1 MHFAIDNRGDC
12 DKIVVAKRN
21 GKEMKIMINSQKLKG
36 LMREKNVTQ
45 RDLADVL
52 GITQATCCLKI
63 NNNRQLTLNEANK
76 IAETLGISA
85 LDFGTYFF
93 A

>member
-1 MHFAIDNRGDC
+1 
-12 DKIVVAKRN
+12 
-21 GKEMKIMINSQKLKG
+21 MINSQKLKG

-63 NNNRQLTLNEANK
+63 NNNRQLTLSEANK

-85 LDFGTYFF
+85 LDFGMYFF

>member
-1 MHFAIDNRGDC
+1 MHFAIDNDDNC
-12 DKIVVAKRN
+12 DRIIVAKRN
-21 GKEMKIMINSQKLKG
+21 RKEMRIMINSQKLKG

-45 RDLADVL
+45 RDLADIL

-85 LDFGTYFF
+85 LDFGAYFF